1 MGGTE
6 TAAAERAGR
15 ALVEAAHA
23 RGMKVYLDI
32 VANHTADV
40 IRYREAGADV
50 ALVGEALVTA
60 DPAVL
65 IPEFT
70 SVA

>member
-1 MGGTE
+1 MELFGQM
-6 TAAAERAGR
+6 AE
-15 ALVEAAHA
+15 ALDSSAI
-23 RGMKVYLDI
+23 KVAESSVKT
-32 VANHTADV
+32 VAYV